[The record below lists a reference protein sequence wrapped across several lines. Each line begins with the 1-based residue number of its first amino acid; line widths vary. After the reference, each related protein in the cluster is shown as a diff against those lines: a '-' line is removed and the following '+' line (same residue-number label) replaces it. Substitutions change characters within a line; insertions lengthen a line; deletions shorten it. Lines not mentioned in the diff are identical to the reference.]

1 MINMKIDFIDE
12 FEYAKS
18 KLNAKLN
25 KVREAY
31 LKDKSK
37 LNKIEYLQVIEDKR
51 RLNLLDKEII
61 DRYANK

>member
-1 MINMKIDFIDE
+1 MINMKTDFIDE

-18 KLNAKLN
+18 KLNVKLN